1 MPTHPLEYIFPGVIA
16 AQGIHAAVKLG
27 IPDLLASGPKTAE
40 ELALEA
46 GAHAPTL
53 KRLLRALASLELFEC
68 TPEGSYKNTPL
79 GDVLRTYHPES
90 QRDGGIFLTAP
101 FLWRPLGELAE
112 SVRTGEPSF
121 NAVFGQ
127 SFFEYLAGNPEDAA
141 LFNRVMTEGIAWT
154 APALLKAYDFSRFE
168 QLVDVGGGQGALLR
182 ELLAA
187 TPKLEGVLFDLP
199 AVVAGAGAILENRM
213 AGRVRIVGGSFFDGV
228 PEGADA
234 YLLKG
239 VIHDWSDEDAV
250 KILGNVRRAIRPD
263 GTLLLVESL
272 VDSEERPAGL
282 GDLLMLVIG
291 GRDRSEEDFR
301 RLLGEAGFTLARVIP
316 AVATSLIECLPA

>member
-1 MPTHPLEYIFPGVIA
+1 
-16 AQGIHAAVKLG
+16 
-27 IPDLLASGPKTAE
+27 
-40 ELALEA
+40 
-46 GAHAPTL
+46 
-53 KRLLRALASLELFEC
+53 
-68 TPEGSYKNTPL
+68 
-79 GDVLRTYHPES
+79 
-90 QRDGGIFLTAP
+90 
-101 FLWRPLGELAE
+101 
-112 SVRTGEPSF
+112 
-121 NAVFGQ
+121 VFGQ
-127 SFFEYLAGNPEDAA
+127 SFFEYHAGNPEDAA